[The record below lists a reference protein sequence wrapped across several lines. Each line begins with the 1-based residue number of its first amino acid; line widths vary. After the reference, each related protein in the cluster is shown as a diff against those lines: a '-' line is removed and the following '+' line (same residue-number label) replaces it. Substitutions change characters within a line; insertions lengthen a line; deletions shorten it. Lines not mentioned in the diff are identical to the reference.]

1 MTENHVGFNIRTLS
15 NLIHR
20 RINQMVAE
28 EEETLTAH
36 QVWVLK
42 YLISQAADR
51 DTIQRDVEKQFS
63 IRRSTASHMLQLM
76 ERSGYILRVSV
87 PEDARL
93 KKLVPTRK
101 GLDAYDRMMEQLDRF
116 ESMLQDGISPEELQ
130 QFLRIL
136 RIMEKNM
143 M

>member
-76 ERSGYILRVSV
+76 ERGGYILRVSV
-87 PEDARL
+87 PEDARR
-93 KKLVPTRK
+93 KKLVPTQK
-101 GLDAYDRMMEQLDRF
+101 GMDAYQRMVNRLGRF
-116 ESMLQDGISPEELQ
+116 ESILQNGISEDELQ

-136 RIMEKNM
+136 LIMEKNVM
-143 M
+143 

>member
-1 MTENHVGFNIRTLS
+1 MAENHIGFNIRTLS

-42 YLISQAADR
+42 YLINQAADR

-101 GLDAYDRMMEQLDRF
+101 GLDACDRMMERLDRF

>member
-101 GLDAYDRMMEQLDRF
+101 GLDACDRMMERLDRF

>member
-1 MTENHVGFNIRTLS
+1 MTENHVEFNIRTLS

-101 GLDAYDRMMEQLDRF
+101 GLDACDRMMERLDRF

>member
-1 MTENHVGFNIRTLS
+1 MTEHHVGFNIRTLS

-101 GLDAYDRMMEQLDRF
+101 GLDACDRMMERLDRF

>member
-101 GLDAYDRMMEQLDRF
+101 GLDACDRMMERLDRF

-136 RIMEKNM
+136 RIIEKNM

>member
-1 MTENHVGFNIRTLS
+1 MAENHIGFNIRTLS

-101 GLDAYDRMMEQLDRF
+101 GLDACDRMMERLDRF